1 MRCFIY
7 ANCVLAVSLGDQ
19 CSAVRRRRSQA
30 FQCAAAKLSCKL
42 SFISYIQ
49 SAETQADFA
58 ATLTRFREKFAEL
71 DRVTED
77 RKTKLVRSNQ
87 DIVCLFNDR
96 DRLESLAKNDWTPFV
111 WRKTVTRESNQRKNR
126 YEQLAKE
133 FREASRTEVNDCLGQ
148 MLTTCLQ
155 NSPHVEANNS
165 FFLAAIN
172 VSEDKVREKSA
183 R

>member
-1 MRCFIY
+1 M
-7 ANCVLAVSLGDQ
+7 
-19 CSAVRRRRSQA
+19 
-30 FQCAAAKLSCKL
+30 
-42 SFISYIQ
+42 
-49 SAETQADFA
+49 
-58 ATLTRFREKFAEL
+58 
-71 DRVTED
+71 
-77 RKTKLVRSNQ
+77 
-87 DIVCLFNDR
+87 CLFNDR

-172 VSEDKVREKSA
+172 VSEDKVSDKSA
-183 R
+183 RRKLLINYLHYLQTLSEVVKTAASANANLSVMIFAYHTVQKQLTMRCSVPKGKS